1 MFGIDSDAL
10 IKLTKSGAKE
20 IVAVTVETV
29 VPSVVERET
38 VAEGREGKFPDAF
51 EIERNLRK
59 GLLKRVKAPKLRE
72 TETII
77 EKLGLKGGEA
87 DVFRLYRA
95 GKCRAIV
102 SDDQK
107 FLDLLTALNVPFVT
121 PSALIVYAWRKRK
134 IDKMVCL
141 QLLEKLRPMVSE
153 EEYHLA
159 VIEIKGGD

>member
-1 MFGIDSDAL
+1 VTRSQNSGGRRTFGRH
-10 IKLTKSGAKE
+10 
-20 IVAVTVETV
+20 
-29 VPSVVERET
+29 VER
-38 VAEGREGKFPDAF
+38 
-51 EIERNLRK
+51 RNYRFLSYSDQRK
-59 GLLKRVKAPKLRE
+59 K
-72 TETII
+72 
-77 EKLGLKGGEA
+77 GEA